1 MLSKVVLTE
10 DNGATVNRLSTNRM
24 IGNRNQVKGGD

>member
-1 MLSKVVLTE
+1 MLSQVVLTE

-24 IGNRNQVKGGD
+24 IGNHQVKGGD